1 MATVSV
7 AILQPIEYGAATF
20 VTPGSSRSGDLEVV
34 RLCEGGA
41 LLAVVD
47 GLGHGEEAFVAA
59 QTAKS
64 VIEAH
69 ATESPEALVRR
80 CHEALRSNR
89 GVVMSLAAID
99 LERGLL
105 RWLGVGNVQAILCR
119 SDASTVPVREELLLR
134 PGVVGAQLPTLHSA
148 VIPIRPRDT
157 LIFTTDGIRS
167 NFGDGLIASA
177 TPRSL
182 AENILT
188 NHLQGNDDA
197 LVLVVRIP

>member
-1 MATVSV
+1 VSV
-7 AILQPIEYGAATF
+7 EIPPTIEYGVATF
-20 VTPGSSRSGDLEVV
+20 VMPGSSRSGDLEVV
-34 RLCEGGA
+34 RYYEGGA

-47 GLGHGEEAFVAA
+47 GLGHGEDAFVAA
-59 QTAKS
+59 QIAKT
-64 VIEAH
+64 VIETQ
-69 ATESPEALVRR
+69 ATESVEALVRR

-99 LERGLL
+99 FEHGLL

-119 SDASTVPVREELLLR
+119 SDTSAVPVREELLLR
-134 PGVVGAQLPTLHSA
+134 SGVVGARLPTLHSA

-167 NFGDGLIASA
+167 NFADGLIASA

-182 AENILT
+182 AENILA

-197 LVLVVRIP
+197 LVLVVRMP

>member
-1 MATVSV
+1 VS
-7 AILQPIEYGAATF
+7 AETLQPIEYGLATF

-34 RLCEGGA
+34 RYYEGGA
-41 LLAVVD
+41 LFAVID

-59 QTAKS
+59 QIART

-69 ATESPEALVRR
+69 ATESVEALVRR

-99 LERGLL
+99 FERGLL

-119 SDASTVPVREELLLR
+119 SDTSRVPVREELLLR
-134 PGVVGAQLPTLHSA
+134 SGLVGAQLPTLHSA
-148 VIPIRPRDT
+148 VVPIRPRDT
-157 LIFTTDGIRS
+157 LIFATDGIRNS
-167 NFGDGLIASA
+167 FTDGLIASA

-182 AENILT
+182 AENILA

-197 LVLVVRIP
+197 LVLVARMP